1 MDSKPLINRLLSGI
15 VIVKIKG
22 IYVYIKPAKVED
34 KAFADFFAYEI
45 YQDSLL
51 EGVLTRQDVNELLI
65 EKGWWDEERE
75 EKVETLNKNLEQMK
89 LDYYSHFFREETKN
103 YIKKNIVR
111 QQKNINRLWEEK
123 TVCFD
128 KTCEYVRD
136 YAKTAVIVEKSAFF
150 EDGSLAA
157 EQISSHILVNAF
169 LKQLLDDE
177 QVREAAKSAEWRVL
191 WNSTK
196 DATNIFKLNGCDLTN
211 EQISVVAWSRFYDG
225 VYESMERP
233 NEEIIKDDLA
243 LDGWSIAQERKRKEE
258 EKKQEGEKLAGNAQ
272 DADEIF
278 IPVSNQKEQDQ
289 VLALNDTYGK
299 SVIKSKAKQFEKG
312 GVFKETDLTHV
323 KKEIQMESLR
333 QAKENRRR

>member
-1 MDSKPLINRLLSGI
+1 MDNKPLINRLLSGI

-22 IYVYIKPAKVED
+22 TYVYIKPAKVED
-34 KAFADFFAYEI
+34 KAFADFFAHEI

-51 EGVLTRQDVNELLI
+51 EGILTRQDVEELLT
-65 EKGWWDEERE
+65 EKGWWDEEKE
-75 EKVETLNKNLEQMK
+75 EKIKTLGKNLEQMK
-89 LDYYSHFFREETKN
+89 LDYYAHFFREDTKN

-111 QQKNINRLWEEK
+111 QKKNINNLWEEK
-123 TVCFD
+123 TWCFD

-136 YAKTAVIVEKSAFF
+136 YAKTAIMVERSAFF

-157 EQISSHILVNAF
+157 KKISSHILVNAF
-169 LKQLLDDE
+169 LKELLDDE
-177 QVREAAKSAEWRVL
+177 QIREAAKGAEWRIV

-211 EQISVVAWSRFYDG
+211 EQISLVAWSRFYDG

-233 NEEIIKDDLA
+233 NEEIIKDNLA
-243 LDGWSIAQERKRKEE
+243 LDGWSISQERKRKEE

-272 DADEIF
+272 DAGEVF

-289 VLALNDTYGK
+289 VLALNDSYGK
-299 SVIKSKAKQFEKG
+299 SVIKSKSKQFEKG
-312 GVFKETDLTHV
+312 GVFNENQLTHV

-333 QAKENRRR
+333 QAKESRR